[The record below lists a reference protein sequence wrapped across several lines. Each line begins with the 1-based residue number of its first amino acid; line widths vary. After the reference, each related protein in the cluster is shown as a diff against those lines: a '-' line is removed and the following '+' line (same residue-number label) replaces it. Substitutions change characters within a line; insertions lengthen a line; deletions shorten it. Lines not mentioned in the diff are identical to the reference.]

1 MYTQFTIDPNAE
13 EPIML
18 LNKQIGAT
26 YDDSGNWDGT
36 PYIDGAAFQAELLAL
51 DSLDKKRIQVWINSP
66 GGSVMDGMSIFS
78 AILKSSTP
86 VDTYNVGVA
95 ASIAGAIFMAG
106 RKRYMADYSQFMM
119 HPVGGAEG
127 KAKQAFTDSVAKML
141 SGKAGMDEA
150 TVAGYMAITSWIGAA
165 EALMK
170 GICTD
175 IEYTKEANKK
185 YMPTEVKAMLEYS
198 NNILNSKLNPTQIK
212 MVEVTNKLNLAEGA
226 SESDI
231 LAAINLLE
239 DARNQAAT
247 SLTEAQQKVSQLETE
262 LANAK
267 QELATANEAAATEA
281 ATNLV
286 KSFKNKIGTDESAI
300 TKWVNLAKNDMEG
313 TKSILEALPLNVA
326 APAGANNK
334 ETPVAPLTAAAVM
347 AELQMKNQA
356 KN

>member
-1 MYTQFTIDPNAE
+1 MYTQFTIDVNAD

-26 YDDSGNWDGT
+26 YDEQGNWDGT
-36 PYIDGAAFQAELLAL
+36 PYIDGSEFQAELL
-51 DSLDKKRIQVWINSP
+51 SLDNLGKKRIQVWVNSP

-78 AILKSSTP
+78 AILKSETP

-106 RKRYMADYSQFMM
+106 RKRYMSDYAQFMM

-141 SGKAGMDEA
+141 SGKAGMDED
-150 TVAGYMAITSWIGAA
+150 TVNGYMAITSWIGAA

-170 GICTD
+170 GIATD

-198 NNILNSKLNPTQIK
+198 NNILNQNLNPKK
-212 MVEVTNKLNLAEGA
+212 MLEVTNKLNLAEGA
-226 SESDI
+226 AESEI
-231 LAAINLLE
+231 LNAINALE
-239 DARNQAAT
+239 EAKTQAT
-247 SLTEAQQKVSQLETE
+247 NSLTEAQEKVSQLEAE
-262 LANAK
+262 LASAMEALSK
-267 QELATANEAAATEA
+267 ANEDAAIEA
-281 ATNLV
+281 ATNMV
-286 KSFKNKIGTDESAI
+286 NSFKTRIGNDVNVVN
-300 TKWVNLAKNDMEG
+300 KWVNLAKNDMEG
-313 TKSILEALPLNVA
+313 TKSILEALPLNVS
-326 APAGANNK
+326 APKAENNADR
-334 ETPVAPLTAAAVM
+334 TAPLTAASVM
-347 AELQMKNQA
+347 AELQMKNQSK

>member
-1 MYTQFTIDPNAE
+1 MYTQFTIDPTAD

-26 YDDSGNWDGT
+26 YNEYGEWDGT
-36 PYIDGAAFQAELLAL
+36 PYIDGSEFQAELL
-51 DSLDKKRIQVWINSP
+51 SLDNLGKKRIQVWVNSP

-78 AILKSSTP
+78 AILKSETP

-106 RKRYMADYSQFMM
+106 RKRYMADYAQFMM

-141 SGKAGMDEA
+141 SGKAGMTEES
-150 TVAGYMAITSWIGAA
+150 VNGYMAITSWIGAA

-170 GICTD
+170 GIATD

-198 NNILNSKLNPTQIK
+198 NNILNQKINPKK
-212 MVEVTNKLNLAEGA
+212 MLEVTNKLNLAEGA
-226 SESDI
+226 TESDI
-231 LAAINLLE
+231 LAAINSLE
-239 DARNQAAT
+239 EARNQAT
-247 SLTEAQQKVSQLETE
+247 NSLTEAQEKVTQLEAE
-262 LANAK
+262 LASAK
-267 QELATANEAAATEA
+267 EALEQANESAAIEV
-281 ATNLV
+281 ATNMV
-286 KSFKNKIGTDESAI
+286 NSYKARIGNDANVVN
-300 TKWVNLAKNDMEG
+300 KWVNLAKNDMEG
-313 TKSILEALPLNVA
+313 TKTILEALPLNVS
-326 APAGANNK
+326 APATAANNV
-334 ETPVAPLTAAAVM
+334 ERTQQLTAAGVM
-347 AELQMKNQA
+347 AELQLKNQSK